1 MLEALGNCKLSAAFT
16 DLNFFASSSGRVRRQ
31 HFLDPL
37 AQVRVLAT
45 LLGEVRGPLIG
56 REFAGGIEDFCFP
69 ISVCA
74 HDTKGASTKDYD
86 FPHSKRSNLSKAT
99 VRPAQDSKKR
109 GWPGFEFPF
118 QRSSLSR

>member
-1 MLEALGNCKLSAAFT
+1 MSDSVAGLFNRGRQAGVGKDHSGC
-16 DLNFFASSSGRVRRQ
+16 SSVMGFEELAGRRVRRH

-56 REFAGGIEDFCFP
+56 REFAGGMEDFFLL

-74 HDTKGASTKDYD
+74 HDTGSTSTKDYA
-86 FPHSKRSNLSKAT
+86 FS
-99 VRPAQDSKKR
+99 
-109 GWPGFEFPF
+109 
-118 QRSSLSR
+118 

>member
-1 MLEALGNCKLSAAFT
+1 MGFEELAGR
-16 DLNFFASSSGRVRRQ
+16 RVRRQ

-56 REFAGGIEDFCFP
+56 REFAGGIEDFFFP

-74 HDTKGASTKDYD
+74 HDTVSASTKDYAFSQLETVKSD
-86 FPHSKRSNLSKAT
+86 QGDRFSRSG
-99 VRPAQDSKKR
+99 VRGVLIYRCFD
-109 GWPGFEFPF
+109 WF
-118 QRSSLSR
+118 